1 MKTLSI
7 SQDSFDT
14 AARFTINL
22 SRKNGLYSEASLH
35 KDYKTTGDGIFW
47 ALQKSACLQSH
58 YSAEDI
64 AHRDAMRNMKPLE
77 HGDLV
82 MIEGEQYKV
91 RVLGNFSACAI
102 FDKI

>member
-1 MKTLSI
+1 MKTLTI

-14 AARFTINL
+14 ASRFTINL
-22 SRKNGLYSEASLH
+22 NGLYSEASLH
-35 KDYKTTGDGIFW
+35 KDYQTIGDNIFW
-47 ALQKSACLQSH
+47 ALKKSACLQSH

-64 AHRDAMRNMKPLE
+64 AHRDHLRSMQPLE

-91 RVLGNFSACAI
+91 RILGNFSDCAI
-102 FDKI
+102 FDKV

>member
-1 MKTLSI
+1 MKTLTI

-35 KDYKTTGDGIFW
+35 KDYNKKGDGIFW
-47 ALQKSACLQSH
+47 ALQKSACLKSH

-64 AHRDAMRNMKPLE
+64 AHGDRLRNMTPLA

-82 MIEGEQYKV
+82 LIEGEQYKV
-91 RVLGNFSACAI
+91 RVLGNFSDCAI
-102 FDKI
+102 FDKV

>member
-1 MKTLSI
+1 MQTLTI
-7 SQDSFDT
+7 SKDSFDT

-22 SRKNGLYSEASLH
+22 NRKNGVYGEASLH
-35 KDYKTTGDGIFW
+35 KDYNKQGDGIFW
-47 ALQKSACLQSH
+47 ALQKSACLKSE

-64 AHRDAMRNMKPLE
+64 AHGDRMRNMQPLA

-91 RVLGNFSACAI
+91 RVLGNFSDCAI
-102 FDKI
+102 FDKV

>member
-1 MKTLSI
+1 MQTLTI

-22 SRKNGLYSEASLH
+22 NRKNGVYSEASLH
-35 KDYKTTGDGIFW
+35 KDYNKQGDGIFW
-47 ALQKSACLQSH
+47 ALQKSACLKSH

-64 AHRDAMRNMKPLE
+64 AHSDRMRNMQPLS

-91 RVLGNFSACAI
+91 RVLGNFSDCAI
-102 FDKI
+102 FDKV

>member
-1 MKTLSI
+1 MQTLTI

-35 KDYKTTGDGIFW
+35 KDYKSTNDGVFW

-58 YSAEDI
+58 YSVKDI
-64 AHRDAMRNMKPLE
+64 AHRDHLRNMKPLE
-77 HGDLV
+77 HNDFV

-91 RVLGNFSACAI
+91 RVLGNFSDCAI
-102 FDKI
+102 FDKV